1 MKKIALISL
10 SLALSSVLMADSFS
24 KTISIKTL
32 NSEPVFE
39 TISEY
44 IPVESCQDVRE
55 DVKQNDSGSGI
66 VGGLLGAV
74 AGGVIGNQFGGG
86 SGKKLATV
94 GGALVG
100 GITGNNLASSK
111 ASSDGSYQVIRRC
124 SVQQIKKD
132 KQVISGYLNKG
143 LFEGKEISTYS
154 RSPLSE
160 IPIAITYSY

>member
-1 MKKIALISL
+1 MKKIVLISL

-111 ASSDGSYQVIRRC
+111 APSDGSYQVIRKC

>member
-1 MKKIALISL
+1 MKKSILIGLCITLTSTL
-10 SLALSSVLMADSFS
+10 IADSFS
-24 KTISIKTL
+24 KTISIRTL
-32 NSEPVFE
+32 NSEPIYE
-39 TISEY
+39 TVSEY

-55 DVKQNDSGSGI
+55 DIKQNDSGSGI

-94 GGALVG
+94 GGALIG
-100 GITGNNLASSK
+100 GITGNNLASNK
-111 ASSDGSYQVIRRC
+111 GTSDSSYQVVRKC

-132 KQVISGYLNKG
+132 KQIISGYLNKG

-160 IPIAITYSY
+160 IPIAVTYSY